1 MNHLPLLPEVVI
13 YSDGACT
20 RNGRPGARA
29 SAAAVV
35 IQDGEARAVG
45 EYLGPATSQ
54 MAEITGAIIGLK
66 SVKEPSR
73 ITIYTD
79 SQYLVKCATGEWAQH
94 VNKKYWD
101 KLAELSKTH
110 YVTYVWVRGHDGD
123 FWNETADALAACI
136 LDHSKV
142 HQDRL
147 DAILEQRLETP
158 QTHLYPAIPART
170 SRTKKERLRDLYQEM
185 REEEGSLGHVIL
197 EAD

>member
-13 YSDGACT
+13 YSDGACS
-20 RNGRPGARA
+20 RNGKPGARA

-35 IQDGEARAVG
+35 IKDGEATAVG

-66 SVKEPSR
+66 EVREPSR

-79 SQYLVKCATGEWAQH
+79 SQYLVNGATGKHERH
-94 VNKKYWD
+94 VNNKYWD
-101 KLAELSKTH
+101 KLDELSKTH

-123 FWNETADALAACI
+123 FWNEIADSLAFSV

-147 DAILEQRLETP
+147 DAILDERIERSGGKMI
-158 QTHLYPAIPART
+158 HPAIPARNH
-170 SRTKKERLRDLYQEM
+170 RTKREIIRDSQL
-185 REEEGSLGHVIL
+185 
-197 EAD
+197 